1 MSIGEVFI
9 CQPSVYLSS
18 YDWRVLARR
27 MMNEGMQIADGPVL
41 LYSEYMTSQIN
52 LYSNNIIRFQLYL
65 LLYILQNNLYLNIWT
80 VNNQ

>member
-1 MSIGEVFI
+1 MSIGEVII

-41 LYSEYMTSQIN
+41 LYYEYMTWVP
-52 LYSNNIIRFQLYL
+52 LFNIHERIVC
-65 LLYILQNNLYLNIWT
+65 QNARI
-80 VNNQ
+80 